1 MNQKEQAFTK
11 LLLEENTRQNLTRIT
26 DPSEIAAKHFADS
39 LTLLKHLPQKG
50 KIIDVGTGAGFPAV
64 PLAIANENL
73 EITALDSLNKR
84 IDFLKSAKQQ
94 LKLDNFHPLH
104 ARAELLAQTKEYRE
118 QFDACVSRAVAN
130 LAALCEYCLPF
141 VKIGGLFIAM
151 KGKTADEETAE
162 AAFAIKTLGGT
173 LKQTIP
179 YTLPGIDNHCLVII
193 EKTKATPANF
203 PRQRVNISKNPLHPT
218 T

>member
-1 MNQKEQAFTK
+1 MNNKQQLFTT

-26 DPSEIAAKHFADS
+26 DPAEIAAKHFADS
-39 LTLLKHLPQKG
+39 LTLLPHLPGEG

-64 PLAIANENL
+64 PIAIATNL
-73 EITALDSLNKR
+73 EVTALDSLNKR
-84 IDFLKSAKQQ
+84 VEFLQRAKQQ
-94 LKLDNFHPLH
+94 LQLDNFHPLH
-104 ARAELLAQTKEYRE
+104 ARAEQLAILPEYRE
-118 QFDACVSRAVAN
+118 QFDACISRAVAN

-141 VKIGGLFIAM
+141 VRVGGLFIAM
-151 KGKTADEETAE
+151 KGKAADEETAE

-193 EKTKATPANF
+193 EKIKATPEKF
-203 PRQRVNISKNPLHPT
+203 PRQRVNISKTPLQTP
-218 T
+218 